1 MQTPLTQSAVE
12 QAIHE
17 ALDAGDERT
26 LEAFADFAA
35 DEIDGDAIPALLL
48 ALLKSDHRR
57 FPFVLAAIR
66 HVLPDLGDAI
76 ETLENDLERKRAH
89 FIERHAAKAIR
100 EEEVRHDAAA
110 ELNEDYRNA

>member
-57 FPFVLAAIR
+57 FPFVLASIR
-66 HVLPDLGDAI
+66 HVLPDLGDCIA
-76 ETLENDLERKRAH
+76 ELDGHLDRKRAH
-89 FIERHAAKAIR
+89 FIEHHAAKAIR
-100 EEEVRHDAAA
+100 EEEARLLAAD
-110 ELNEDYRNA
+110 ELNEEYRNA